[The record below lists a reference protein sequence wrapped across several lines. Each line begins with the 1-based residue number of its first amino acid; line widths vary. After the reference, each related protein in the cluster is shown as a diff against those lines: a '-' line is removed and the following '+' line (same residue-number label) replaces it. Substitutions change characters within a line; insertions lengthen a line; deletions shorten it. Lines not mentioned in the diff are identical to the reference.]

1 MQEIANFER
10 DMDRDVRDSVIS
22 YDMSLSSN
30 EITESNETLPPLPL
44 PPPFQIEIV
53 EPYDPPPPF
62 EEHAQ
67 QNELN
72 AADNND
78 NDDDEEHEEVS
89 EA

>member
-62 EEHAQ
+62 EEHELTAQ
-67 QNELN
+67 QNEL
-72 AADNND
+72 A
-78 NDDDEEHEEVS
+78 DEEREEVS